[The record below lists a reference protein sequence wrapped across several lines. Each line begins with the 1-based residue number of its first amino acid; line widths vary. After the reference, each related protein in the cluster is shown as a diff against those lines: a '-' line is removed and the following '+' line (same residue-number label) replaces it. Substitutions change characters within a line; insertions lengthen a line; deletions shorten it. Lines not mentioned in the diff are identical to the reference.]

1 MNRVLMAMLRPA
13 ALLLAAA
20 PLLVAPLA
28 ARDALEKR
36 IVHAAPDS
44 YRALTGV
51 HGGAGELRFGTLL
64 PGSAFG
70 TNFLFVHRG
79 EIQPKGGIGHH
90 VHSHMEE
97 MFFILDNEA
106 QFTINGHTS
115 HIAGPASVPCRMSNS
130 HAIYNPTDR
139 PTQWMNIAVSTRK
152 GIYDAFDLGDDRVGA
167 PLDKIPVF
175 ISARFEKTLLKPV
188 EKQHGG
194 RGTVLYRRAL
204 APEVFYTNWS
214 YVDHLVLPPG
224 ASTGKKRHPGVEEFY
239 YVLAGS
245 GLARVNDESA
255 AFKKD
260 DGLAILLDDVHSF
273 ENTGG
278 ADLEL
283 IIVGVAVEK
292 WKLDT
297 VEVK

>member
-1 MNRVLMAMLRPA
+1 MKYLLIPM
-13 ALLLAAA
+13 LLLAA
-20 PLLVAPLA
+20 PLG
-28 ARDALEKR
+28 ARDPLEKR
-36 IVHAAPDS
+36 IAHAAPDS
-44 YRALTGV
+44 YQARTGV

-64 PGSAFG
+64 PGSAFS
-70 TNFLFVHRG
+70 TNFVFVHRG

-90 VHSHMEE
+90 FHNHIEE

-106 QFTINGHTS
+106 QFTINGRTS
-115 HIAGPASVPCRMSNS
+115 QIRGPASVPCRMSNS

-152 GIYDAFDLGDDRVGA
+152 GKYDAFDLGDDRAGV
-167 PLDKIPVF
+167 PLDKTPVF
-175 ISARFEKTLLKPV
+175 ISARFDKSLLKPV

-214 YVDHLVLPPG
+214 YVDHLVLPHG
-224 ASTGKKRHPGVEEFY
+224 TSTGKKAHPGVEEFY

-245 GLARVNDESA
+245 GLARVNNESA
-255 AFKKD
+255 PLQKD
-260 DGLAILLDDVHSF
+260 DGLAVLLNDVHSF
-273 ENTGG
+273 ENTGSS
-278 ADLEL
+278 DLEL

-292 WKLDT
+292 WNLDT
-297 VEVK
+297 VEVQ